1 MRSSIGV
8 LFAAV
13 AMTVV
18 ALPMPAFAQEELRVR
33 QLENDVRALQRT
45 VDMQNQRIDRLESG
59 ARAPV
64 GAGSAPPTVVAP
76 RAADSSPAWLVST
89 NWDKLR
95 PGMKELEVIALLGRP
110 TSVRADETAQTHTM
124 FYAMELGP
132 NAFLTGTVRFS
143 ESGVA
148 EINKPTLR

>member
-1 MRSSIGV
+1 MRSSSGV

-64 GAGSAPPTVVAP
+64 GAGSAPPTVVTP

-89 NWDKLR
+89 NWDKVR
-95 PGMKELEVIALLGRP
+95 TGMKEIEVIALLGRP
-110 TSVRADETAQTHTM
+110 TSLRTDKDPPGHTM
-124 FYAMELGP
+124 FYALELGP
-132 NAFLTGTVRFS
+132 NQFLTGNVRFGDA
-143 ESGVA
+143 GVA
-148 EINKPTLR
+148 EINRPTLR